1 MNALH
6 LKITVV
12 ALALL
17 LFSQGCSFYAGF
29 HTKSGPANT
38 TDKMADVQ
46 PGGQASD

>member
-6 LKITVV
+6 LKITVI

-29 HTKSGPANT
+29 HTSGPANST
-38 TDKMADVQ
+38 EKSAQ
-46 PGGQASD
+46 GRPGEQASD